1 MMPRL
6 LKRPV
11 KYLQRLLGLVYYEF
25 LFDTESPLSQTL
37 ALRVQ
42 SWEQQRGNGDTPIPK
57 TLWEHQYE
65 TGHWD
70 FLRTLGELG
79 RFSVLVGYLRE
90 LKPNGAVLDIGC
102 GEGLLFKRLTTSC
115 PQYLGL
121 DISAAAIEQ
130 ARAVGTGPFICADAE
145 HFVVSDTYDVI
156 VFNESL
162 YYFTDP
168 VGTVVR
174 YSSALRSDGIMIV
187 STFLRSRRGRAILR
201 ALRRKFAVLDE
212 TSISHGTETW
222 TCSVL
227 VPIAGSFR
235 SNPVQRPAT
244 DSRSGSGP
252 ST

>member
-6 LKRPV
+6 VNWPADQLR
-11 KYLQRLLGLVYYEF
+11 RLLGLIYYEF
-25 LFDTESPLSQTL
+25 LFDTESPLSHTL

-42 SWEQQRGNGDTPIPK
+42 SWEQQRGKGDTPIPK

-70 FLRTLGELG
+70 FLHTLGELG
-79 RFSVLVGYLRE
+79 RFSVLVGYLHE

-102 GEGLLFKRLTTSC
+102 GEGLLFKRLQTTSRS
-115 PQYLGL
+115 QYLGL
-121 DISAAAIEQ
+121 DISAAAIEK
-130 ARAVGTGPFICADAE
+130 ARAAGTGPFMCVDAE
-145 HFVVSDTYDVI
+145 HFVVSDSYDVI

-174 YSSALRSDGIMIV
+174 YASALRPDGIMIV

-201 ALRRKFAVLDE
+201 ALKREFAVLDE
-212 TSISHGTETW
+212 TSISHGAETW

-227 VPIAGSFR
+227 VQSPTA
-235 SNPVQRPAT
+235 A
-244 DSRSGSGP
+244 
-252 ST
+252 STMPR